1 LILSAQEVND
11 ALRLL
16 SSADEGELD
25 YVSCWHELARCTH
38 SRVGL
43 AASRGRILRCA
54 TLGLLERW
62 DPSADDTVVGNDN
75 VYSLLG
81 PRDPGSV
88 NYAEYEAS
96 LWIHSSTLKLAQ
108 LKARLGSPTWGR
120 DSGELSSSHWPDNP
134 VRKHARK
141 HAAWKLES
149 SRERSSLEPQIEEL
163 VAFVEARRELF
174 TELLTCC
181 RIEVACTVFRGDV
194 EVPALLDTSVI
205 VLGCGFE
212 LKPELLHRLADL
224 RLGLSFSIY

>member
-1 LILSAQEVND
+1 M
-11 ALRLL
+11 
-16 SSADEGELD
+16 
-25 YVSCWHELARCTH
+25 
-38 SRVGL
+38 
-43 AASRGRILRCA
+43 
-54 TLGLLERW
+54 TLGLLERRE
-62 DPSADDTVVGNDN
+62 PPADDTNDN
-75 VYSLLG
+75 VYSLLD

-88 NYAEYEAS
+88 NYPEYEAS
-96 LWIHSSTLKLAQ
+96 LWIHSPTLKLDQ

-120 DSGELSSSHWPDNP
+120 DSGELRSPHLPDNP

-141 HAAWKLES
+141 HAVWKLES

-181 RIEVACTVFRGDV
+181 RIQVACTVFRGDF
-194 EVPALLDTSVI
+194 EVPARLDTAVV

-224 RLGLSFSIY
+224 RLELSFGIY